1 MRNHEIHA
9 FHNWGYGNIYNYI
22 YIYLQLYLFLIIFT
36 FIYNYTYLNLV
47 QCMNYSIFR
56 YGTTII

>member
-1 MRNHEIHA
+1 MHFTIGVTVI
-9 FHNWGYGNIYNYI
+9 FT
-22 YIYLQLYLFLIIFT
+22 IIFT